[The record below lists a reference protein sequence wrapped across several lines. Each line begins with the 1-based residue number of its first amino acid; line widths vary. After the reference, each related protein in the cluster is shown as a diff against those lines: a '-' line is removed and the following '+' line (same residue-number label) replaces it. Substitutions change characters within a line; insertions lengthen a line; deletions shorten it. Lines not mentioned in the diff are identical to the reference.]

1 MVITILS
8 LGGKG
13 NSEYRRDIHKK
24 LKCFFMIQQITATAD
39 VRDNKENG
47 QHDNS

>member
-13 NSEYRRDIHKK
+13 NSEYRRDVHKK
-24 LKCFFMIQQITATAD
+24 LKCFFYDSTNYSDSRRKRQQRKWPA
-39 VRDNKENG
+39 R
-47 QHDNS
+47 

>member
-13 NSEYRRDIHKK
+13 NSEYRRDVHKK
-24 LKCFFMIQQITATAD
+24 LKCFFMIQQIYSDSRRKRQQRKWPA
-39 VRDNKENG
+39 R
-47 QHDNS
+47 